1 MLVALEQPS
10 PSSRKSQVHRQLA
23 AVRAQLTALM
33 LELFP
38 WFSFTSLH
46 PHTPPPPP
54 SDGVRVGREEE
65 EEEEESREVQWLV
78 ILL

>member
-1 MLVALEQPS
+1 MVAALELSPS
-10 PSSRKSQVHRQLA
+10 PRKSQAHRQLV

-65 EEEEESREVQWLV
+65 EEESREVQWLV
-78 ILL
+78 VLL